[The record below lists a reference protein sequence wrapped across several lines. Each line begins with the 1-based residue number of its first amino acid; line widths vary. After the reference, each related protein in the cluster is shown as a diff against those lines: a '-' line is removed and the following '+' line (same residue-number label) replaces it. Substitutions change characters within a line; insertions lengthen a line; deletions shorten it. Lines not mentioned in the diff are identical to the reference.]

1 MSFSSVSGK
10 NWLFKKFDTTDI
22 NKFTENFSL
31 PEVVAKLLSIRKKN
45 YWNYNSLNPKDPVA
59 LNLFSQKVLIEAIE
73 KADRRIKKELKEKEK
88 SKGLK

>member
-31 PEVVAKLLSIRKKN
+31 PEVVAKLLSIRKKKKQN
-45 YWNYNSLNPKDPVA
+45 IVI
-59 LNLFSQKVLIEAIE
+59 FLIHKI
-73 KADRRIKKELKEKEK
+73 DRIHMEDN
-88 SKGLK
+88 